1 MSRIKNPFSTY
12 IREPKELTQLPTL
25 VTQLQEAL
33 AIGNIAKANAIAK
46 TLGLPSIYNG

>member
-12 IREPKELTQLPTL
+12 IREPKELKPSTL